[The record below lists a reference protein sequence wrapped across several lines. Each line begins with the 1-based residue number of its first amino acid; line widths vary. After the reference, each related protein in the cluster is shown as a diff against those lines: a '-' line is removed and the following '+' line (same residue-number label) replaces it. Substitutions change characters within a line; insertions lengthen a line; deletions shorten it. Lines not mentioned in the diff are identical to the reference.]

1 MGKPDI
7 MFSSSCFI
15 DWTQWYNSPSGES
28 SMYQFRDPVHG
39 FIEVTEDELRIVNS
53 APFQRLRNV
62 RQLATTY
69 LVYHGAEHTRFGHSL
84 GVMHLTSR
92 VFDSITRKNPNLFS
106 DNREENERKVA
117 WYRQIL
123 RLIGLTH
130 DLGHAP
136 FSHASE
142 ELFEH
147 GKEHEDYTKQIICE
161 TEIADYIR
169 AIGAKCKQ
177 IYGDAYDISPEL
189 IWMIYDGKDVTD
201 EKFIV
206 PDFIFLKS
214 LMDGELDCDKMDYL
228 LRDSLYC
235 GVTYGKYDLGRFI
248 STLTV
253 YKRDNQL
260 QLAIERGGVQ
270 ALEEFIL
277 ARYFMFIQVYFHK
290 TRRYLDKILV
300 RSLKAILPNGKY
312 PDDIQE
318 YLKWDD
324 VRVLNLIAD
333 SDNPNVDDYRNRKIM
348 TCVHESKAHAEK
360 EVKVSMNLVTAI
372 LQKDFGDQVLFD
384 SVDKA
389 AHKLSPVLL
398 NANDDSGKGIMILN
412 ERTGSV
418 TNLMEESIILSS
430 IVRPISINRIYANRE
445 IKDDVKKRI
454 EEIYGGNI

>member
-1 MGKPDI
+1 
-7 MFSSSCFI
+7 
-15 DWTQWYNSPSGES
+15 
-28 SMYQFRDPVHG
+28 MYQFRDPVHG
-39 FIEVTEDELRIVNS
+39 FIEVSEDELRIVNS
-53 APFQRLRNV
+53 APFQRLRNIH
-62 RQLATTY
+62 QLATTY

-92 VFDSITRKNPNLFS
+92 VFDSITKKIPNLFS
-106 DNREENERKVA
+106 DNPDENTCKIA

-147 GKEHEDYTKQIICE
+147 GKEHEDFTKLIICE
-161 TEIADYIR
+161 TEVADYIR
-169 AIGAKCKQ
+169 AIGEKNKQ
-177 IYGDAYDISPEL
+177 QYGDEYDITPEL
-189 IWMIYDGKDVTD
+189 LWMIYDGKDITN

-206 PDFIFLKS
+206 PDFLFLKS

-235 GVTYGKYDLGRFI
+235 GVSYGKYDLGRFV

-253 YKRDNQL
+253 YRQDNQL

-290 TRRYLDKILV
+290 TRRYLDKLLV
-300 RSLKAILPNGKY
+300 KSLKAILPNGKY
-312 PDDIQE
+312 PDDIHE

-324 VRVLNLIAD
+324 VRVLNLIAS
-333 SDNPNVDDYRNRKIM
+333 SDNPIVADYRNRKIM

-360 EVKVSMNLVTAI
+360 EEKVSMGIVTK
-372 LQKDFGDQVLFD
+372 LLKTEFGDQVLFD

-389 AHKLSPVLL
+389 AHKLRPVLL
-398 NANDDSGKGIMILN
+398 NAYDDSGKGIMILN
-412 ERTGSV
+412 EKTGSV
-418 TNLMEESIILSS
+418 SNLMEESIILAS

-445 IKDDVKKRI
+445 IKDAVLERI
-454 EEIYGGNI
+454 ADIYA